1 MKHDVQIV
9 REVSMLVSNHIY
21 RDNLQATD
29 QLMCVIDKNCKPVP
43 AEVSDYC
50 DFYDTY
56 CYTYRTFKELV
67 KSEKEQGNYGLTEV
81 ECKEQIGK
89 TIFQLFCGWYVQIV

>member
-1 MKHDVQIV
+1 MKHDLQIV

-21 RDNLQATD
+21 RDDLQATD
-29 QLMCVIDKNCKPVP
+29 QLMSVIDKNCKPVP
-43 AEVSDYC
+43 TEVSDYC

-56 CYTYRTFKELV
+56 CYTYRTFEELV
-67 KSEKEQGNYGLTEV
+67 KSEKEQGNYGLTEA

-89 TIFQLFCGWYVQIV
+89 TIFQLSCGWYVQIV

>member
-1 MKHDVQIV
+1 MKHDLQIV

-29 QLMCVIDKNCKPVP
+29 WLMSVIDKNCKSVP
-43 AEVSDYC
+43 TEVSDYC
-50 DFYDTY
+50 DFYDTC
-56 CYTYRTFKELV
+56 CYTYKTFKKLV
-67 KSEKEQGNYGLTEV
+67 ESEEEQEIYGLTEA

-89 TIFQLFCGWYVQIV
+89 SIFQLPCGWYVQIV